1 MRVIAGSLGGRIFES
16 PHGHRTHPMSEKT
29 RGALFNALGDIKGL
43 TVVDAFSGTGAIAFE
58 AISRGAKH
66 VIAIEFDKGAHAI
79 IIKNAE
85 TLGVEK
91 QITPIRTRVVA
102 WNTRNRGK
110 EFDIVIAD
118 PPFDD
123 LGENV
128 LEKKLAFNTKVG
140 GLFVLSLP
148 PHARIV
154 LGENFEQIL
163 QKSYGDNRLIFYRR
177 LK

>member
-1 MRVIAGSLGGRIFES
+1 MRVIAGNLGGRIFES
-16 PHGHRTHPMSEKT
+16 PHGHRTHPMSEKA

-58 AISRGAKH
+58 AISRGAQH
-66 VIAIEFDKGAHAI
+66 VISIEFDKGANTTI
-79 IIKNAE
+79 VKNAE
-85 TLGVEK
+85 TLGVTD
-91 QITPIRTRVVA
+91 QITAIRTRVVA
-102 WNTRNRGK
+102 WTTRNRGK

-123 LGENV
+123 LGEKV
-128 LEKKLAFNTKVG
+128 LEKKLALNTKVG

-154 LGENFEQIL
+154 LDKNFEQIL
-163 QKSYGDNRLIFYRR
+163 EKSYGDNKLVFYRR
-177 LK
+177 IG